1 MNNAV
6 GRKENSNFNN
16 AKKIKNDEFYTK
28 LTDIE
33 KELKHYKE
41 HFCGKTVIC
50 NCDDPRVSNFFHYFS
65 FNFEALGLKKLITTC
80 YKNQERDFFSK
91 NECDQAVYLEYEGDK
106 NGNHIPDAEEIGVK
120 PLKGDGDFRSA
131 ECIELLKQADIV
143 VTNPPFSMF
152 KEYIKV
158 LMANHKDFVVMGN
171 MNALKY
177 YAVFPYVKENKIR
190 TGYGFNKV
198 MEFDVPDTYNSDNG
212 VVRVPAICWYTTF
225 PISKHND
232 ELILFRKYTPE
243 LYPKYDNY
251 DAINVDKLCDI
262 PEDYDGVIGVPIS
275 FLDKYNPKQFEILG
289 QTSGR
294 FEFGIGPTFK
304 YEQAL
309 CHNIDGS
316 IINGSKINT
325 EPCFLNKEKPVNQI
339 YYTASNRDGYIHP
352 IYTRILIRKIK

>member
-1 MNNAV
+1 MDPKSLDISKEIAKDV
-6 GRKENSNFNN
+6 RK
-16 AKKIKNDEFYTK
+16 
-28 LTDIE
+28 L
-33 KELKHYKE
+33 
-41 HFCGKTVIC
+41 
-50 NCDDPRVSNFFHYFS
+50 
-65 FNFEALGLKKLITTC
+65 
-80 YKNQERDFFSK
+80 
-91 NECDQAVYLEYEGDK
+91 
-106 NGNHIPDAEEIGVK
+106 NGN
-120 PLKGDGDFRSA
+120 GDFRSD

-143 VTNPPFSMF
+143 VTNPPFSLF
-152 KEYIKV
+152 REYVKV
-158 LMANHKDFVVMGN
+158 LMDNNKDFVILGN
-171 MNALKY
+171 MNAITYKE
-177 YAVFPYVKENKIR
+177 VFPYIKENRIGL
-190 TGYGFNKV
+190 GYLNGNKT
-198 MEFDVPDTYNSDNG
+198 FKT
-212 VVRVPAICWYTTF
+212 PAGTEQKFGNIFWYTTL
-225 PISKHND
+225 PISKHNE

-243 LYPKYDNY
+243 EYPKYDNY

-352 IYTRILIRKIK
+352 IYTRILIRKIKQ

>member
-1 MNNAV
+1 MSNNTNLAEA
-6 GRKENSNFNN
+6 R
-16 AKKIKNDEFYTK
+16 KIKKDEFYTK

-33 KELKHYKE
+33 KELMHYKE
-41 HFCGKTVIC
+41 MFVGKTIYC
-50 NCDDPRVSNFFHYFS
+50 NCDDPVKSNFVQWFYMR
-65 FNFEALGLKKLITTC
+65 FNILHLKRIIVTAYNSATYNGRGYYWDSDFATVDPKSIDISNEISKDVRKL
-80 YKNQERDFFSK
+80 
-91 NECDQAVYLEYEGDK
+91 
-106 NGNHIPDAEEIGVK
+106 NGN
-120 PLKGDGDFRSA
+120 GDFRSD

-143 VTNPPFSMF
+143 VTNPPFSLF
-152 KEYIKV
+152 REYVKV
-158 LMANHKDFVVMGN
+158 LMDNDKEFLIIGN

-177 YAVFPYVKENKIR
+177 KEVFPYIKNNKI
-190 TGYGFNKV
+190 GLGF
-198 MEFDVPDTYNSDNG
+198 TNG
-212 VVRVPAICWYTTF
+212 GKSFIIPNGEEKTVNICWYTTF
-225 PISKHND
+225 PISKHNE

-243 LYPKYDNY
+243 AYPKYDNY

-325 EPCFLNKEKPVNQI
+325 NACFLHPDKPVDRL
-339 YYTASNRDGYIHP
+339 YYTASNRTGYIQQL
-352 IYTRILIRKIK
+352 YTRILIRKIK